1 MDIEE
6 ALKFT
11 DNLAL
16 TTTGKHLDSLQKAI
30 LRGAWNNQKYKEIA
44 QHHNRSEKYIKEVG
58 FKLWKLLSV
67 ALGEEQVSKAN
78 FRAKLENLQ
87 ASNIVS
93 LVGNGCIHIG
103 NISADSSQPSK
114 KLQSEPQNKDKFN
127 EKTSNSEPKIHL
139 DLGDAPEPNL
149 FYNRTSELT
158 TLQNWILARTRL
170 ITILGLSGIGKTA
183 LTLQLIPQI
192 QHEFD
197 YIIWRSLRNS
207 PPLASLQTDLIKFL
221 SQQQETNPPNPPL
234 SRGGEEIQ
242 PLSPQRGE
250 EIQPLSPRRGEEIQ
264 PLSPRRGAEIQPLSP
279 RRGAEIQPL
288 SPRRGEDIQPLS
300 PRRGEEIQ
308 PLSPPLS
315 KGGLGGV
322 INYLRSHRCLIIL
335 DDIQTIF
342 SSQQLAGNYQ
352 PGYEN
357 YGPFFKQ
364 LTESSHNSCL
374 ILLSWEKP
382 REIAALEGEN
392 RPCKSLQLNGLGP
405 EAQEIFREKGLA
417 EPDKWSELIDLY
429 RGNPLWLNIVATLI
443 QDLFGGSVSEF
454 LSYDTLFLGDLESLL
469 DQQCDRLTASEQQV
483 IAWLASTPEPA
494 DISKIPENLQLSP
507 PELLKVIQSL
517 GRRSLV
523 ETVKQNGRSYLTIQP
538 VIRQNIINKTRSKN

>member
-1 MDIEE
+1 MDVEE
-6 ALKFT
+6 ALEFV
-11 DNLAL
+11 DHLAL

-30 LRGAWNNQKYKEIA
+30 LRGAWDNQKYKEIA
-44 QHHNRSEKYIKEVG
+44 QHHNRSEKYVKEVG

-67 ALGEEQVSKAN
+67 ALEDEEVCKAN
-78 FRAKLENLQ
+78 FREKLENWRF
-87 ASNIVS
+87 SNISCFGKDYIQIGSVS
-93 LVGNGCIHIG
+93 AETLHSLKI
-103 NISADSSQPSK
+103 SQP
-114 KLQSEPQNKDKFN
+114 EPQDKDRFN
-127 EKTSNSEPKIHL
+127 EKTSDSERKIHL
-139 DLGDAPEPNL
+139 DLADAPEPNL

-158 TLQNWILARTRL
+158 TLENWILARTRL

-197 YIIWRSLRNS
+197 RIIWRSLRNS
-207 PPLASLQTDLIKFL
+207 PPLASLQTDLIKFC
-221 SQQQETNPPNPPL
+221 
-234 SRGGEEIQ
+234 RGGAPVPAPSVPATYPEE
-242 PLSPQRGE
+242 R
-250 EIQPLSPRRGEEIQ
+250 
-264 PLSPRRGAEIQPLSP
+264 ATT
-279 RRGAEIQPL
+279 
-288 SPRRGEDIQPLS
+288 
-300 PRRGEEIQ
+300 
-308 PLSPPLS
+308 
-315 KGGLGGV
+315 GGLPLLE
-322 INYLRSHRCLIIL
+322 YLRSHRCLIIL
-335 DDIQTIF
+335 DDVQTIF

-357 YGPFFKQ
+357 YGTFFKQ

-417 EPDKWSELIDLY
+417 EPEKWSELIDLY
-429 RGNPLWLNIVATLI
+429 SGNPLWLNIVATMI

-469 DQQCDRLTASEQQV
+469 EQQCDRLTASEQQV
-483 IAWLASTPEPA
+483 IAWLANTPEPA

-507 PELLKVIQSL
+507 PELLKVMQSL

-523 ETVKQNGRSYLTIQP
+523 EIVKQNGRSHFTIAP
-538 VIRQNIINKTRSKN
+538 AIREYITNKK

>member
-1 MDIEE
+1 MDVEE
-6 ALKFT
+6 ALEFV
-11 DNLAL
+11 DHLAL

-30 LRGAWNNQKYKEIA
+30 LCGTWNNQKYKEIA
-44 QHHNRSEKYIKEVG
+44 QHHNRSEKYVKEVG

-103 NISADSSQPSK
+103 NISADSSQSSK
-114 KLQSEPQNKDKFN
+114 KLQSEPQDKDKFH

-158 TLQNWILARTRL
+158 TLENWISSRTRL

-197 YIIWRSLRNS
+197 YIIWRSLHNS
-207 PPLASLQTDLIKFL
+207 PPLASLQTDIIQFL
-221 SQQQETNPPNPPL
+221 SQQQETELPSL
-234 SRGGEEIQ
+234 IE
-242 PLSPQRGE
+242 
-250 EIQPLSPRRGEEIQ
+250 
-264 PLSPRRGAEIQPLSP
+264 
-279 RRGAEIQPL
+279 
-288 SPRRGEDIQPLS
+288 
-300 PRRGEEIQ
+300 
-308 PLSPPLS
+308 
-315 KGGLGGV
+315 
-322 INYLRSHRCLIIL
+322 YLRSHRCLIIL

-357 YGPFFKQ
+357 YGTFFKQ
-364 LTESSHNSCL
+364 IAESSHNSCL

-392 RPCKSLQLNGLGP
+392 RPCKSLQLNGLGT

-417 EPDKWSELIDLY
+417 EEDKWSQLIDLY
-429 RGNPLWLNIVATLI
+429 RGNPLWLNIVATMI

-469 DQQCDRLTASEQQV
+469 EQQCDRLTEPEKQV
-483 IAWLASTPEPA
+483 MGWLATPEPA

-523 ETVKQNGRSYLTIQP
+523 ETVKQNGRSYFTIQP
-538 VIRQNIINKTRSKN
+538 VIREYIINKTRSKN

>member
-1 MDIEE
+1 MDVEE

-44 QHHNRSEKYIKEVG
+44 QEHHRSEKYVKEVG

-67 ALGEEQVSKAN
+67 ALGDQQLCKAN

-103 NISADSSQPSK
+103 NISAETLHSPEVSQF
-114 KLQSEPQNKDKFN
+114 EPQDKNKFN
-127 EKTSNSEPKIHL
+127 QKTSNSEPKVYL

-158 TLQNWILARTRL
+158 TLKQWILENRTRL
-170 ITILGLSGIGKTA
+170 ITIYGLSGIGKTA

-197 YIIWRSLRNS
+197 YIIYRSLCNS
-207 PPLASLQTDLIKFL
+207 PPLQTLQTNLIQFV
-221 SQQQETNPPNPPL
+221 SQQQEIELPSL
-234 SRGGEEIQ
+234 IEH
-242 PLSPQRGE
+242 
-250 EIQPLSPRRGEEIQ
+250 
-264 PLSPRRGAEIQPLSP
+264 
-279 RRGAEIQPL
+279 
-288 SPRRGEDIQPLS
+288 
-300 PRRGEEIQ
+300 
-308 PLSPPLS
+308 
-315 KGGLGGV
+315 
-322 INYLRSHRCLIIL
+322 LRSSRCLLIL
-335 DDIQTIF
+335 DDVQTIF
-342 SSQQLAGNYQ
+342 TSGQLAGHYQ

-357 YGPFFKQ
+357 YGTFFKQ
-364 LTESSHNSCL
+364 LAESSHNSCL

-392 RPCKSLQLNGLGP
+392 RPCKSLQLNGLGA
-405 EAQEIFREKGLA
+405 EAGEIFREKRLA
-417 EPDKWSELIDLY
+417 EEEKWSQLIDLY
-429 RGNPLWLNIVATLI
+429 RGNPLWLNIVATMI

-454 LSYDTLFLGDLESLL
+454 LSYDTLFLGDLECLL
-469 DQQCDRLTASEQQV
+469 HQKCDRLTELEKQV
-483 IAWLASTPEPA
+483 ICWLASEAAPVE
-494 DISKIPENLQLSP
+494 ISKISANLELSP
-507 PELLKVIQSL
+507 STLLQAVQSL
-517 GRRSLV
+517 GRRLLI
-523 ETVKQNGRSYLTIQP
+523 EKVKQGEKTLFTLQP
-538 VIRQNIINKTRSKN
+538 VLMEYVKNQFLKFG

>member
-1 MDIEE
+1 MQILVSIRPMDIEE
-6 ALKFT
+6 ALEIA
-11 DNLAL
+11 DNLSF
-16 TTTGKHLDSLQKAI
+16 TRTGKQLDSLQKSI
-30 LRGAWNNQKYKEIA
+30 LRGAWDNQKYREIA
-44 QHHNRSEKYIKEVG
+44 QRNHRSEKYIKEVG

-67 ALGEEQVSKAN
+67 ALEEDLHKSN
-78 FRAKLENLQ
+78 FRSKFEKWI
-87 ASNIVS
+87 ASNIS
-93 LVGNGCIHIG
+93 NSGNCVQIG
-103 NISADSSQPSK
+103 NDNINVCGETW
-114 KLQSEPQNKDKFN
+114 QSLEVPQQRSPKIPQNP
-127 EKTSNSEPKIHL
+127 EPTTKQPRI
-139 DLGDAPEPNL
+139 DIADAPEPNL

-158 TLQNWILARTRL
+158 TLENWILGRTRL

-207 PPLASLQTDLIKFL
+207 PPLASLQTDLIKFC
-221 SQQQETNPPNPPL
+221 
-234 SRGGEEIQ
+234 RGGAPVPAPYPEE
-242 PLSPQRGE
+242 R
-250 EIQPLSPRRGEEIQ
+250 
-264 PLSPRRGAEIQPLSP
+264 ATT
-279 RRGAEIQPL
+279 
-288 SPRRGEDIQPLS
+288 
-300 PRRGEEIQ
+300 
-308 PLSPPLS
+308 
-315 KGGLGGV
+315 GGLPLLE
-322 INYLRSHRCLIIL
+322 YLRSHRCLIIL

-357 YGPFFKQ
+357 YGAFFKQ
-364 LTESSHNSCL
+364 ITESSHNSCL

-417 EPDKWSELIDLY
+417 EPEKWSELIDLY

-469 DQQCDRLTASEQQV
+469 HQHFDRLTASEQQA
-483 IAWLASTPEPA
+483 IAWLANTPEPA

-507 PELLKVIQSL
+507 PELLKVMQSL

-523 ETVKQNGRSYLTIQP
+523 ETVKQNGRSHFTIGP
-538 VIRQNIINKTRSKN
+538 IIREYITNKK

>member
-1 MDIEE
+1 MDVEE
-6 ALKFT
+6 ALEFV
-11 DNLAL
+11 DHLAL

-30 LRGAWNNQKYKEIA
+30 LRGAWDNQKYKEIA
-44 QHHNRSEKYIKEVG
+44 QHHKRSEKYVKEVG

-67 ALGEEQVSKAN
+67 ALEDEEVCKAN
-78 FRAKLENLQ
+78 IREKLQNWRF
-87 ASNIVS
+87 SNISCFGKDYIQIGSVS
-93 LVGNGCIHIG
+93 AETLHSLKI
-103 NISADSSQPSK
+103 SQP
-114 KLQSEPQNKDKFN
+114 EPQEKNKFN
-127 EKTSNSEPKIHL
+127 EKTSNSEPKVHL
-139 DLGDAPEPNL
+139 DLADAPEPNL

-158 TLQNWILARTRL
+158 TLENWILGRTRL

-183 LTLQLIPQI
+183 LTLQLISQI

-207 PPLASLQTDLIKFL
+207 PPLASLQTDLIKFC
-221 SQQQETNPPNPPL
+221 
-234 SRGGEEIQ
+234 RGGAPVPAPSVPAPSVPAPSVPAPYPEE
-242 PLSPQRGE
+242 R
-250 EIQPLSPRRGEEIQ
+250 
-264 PLSPRRGAEIQPLSP
+264 ATT
-279 RRGAEIQPL
+279 
-288 SPRRGEDIQPLS
+288 
-300 PRRGEEIQ
+300 
-308 PLSPPLS
+308 
-315 KGGLGGV
+315 GGLPQKERATTGGLPLLE
-322 INYLRSHRCLIIL
+322 YLRSHRCLIIL

-342 SSQQLAGNYQ
+342 SSGQLAGNYQ

-357 YGPFFKQ
+357 YGAFFKQ
-364 LTESSHNSCL
+364 ITESSHNSCL

-405 EAQEIFREKGLA
+405 EAQEIFTEKGLA
-417 EPDKWSELIDLY
+417 EPEKWSELIDLY

-469 DQQCDRLTASEQQV
+469 HQHFDRLTASEQQ
-483 IAWLASTPEPA
+483 AMGWLANTPEPA

-507 PELLKVIQSL
+507 PELLKVMQSL

-523 ETVKQNGRSYLTIQP
+523 ETVKQNGRSHFTIGP
-538 VIRQNIINKTRSKN
+538 VIREYIINKTRNKN

>member
-1 MDIEE
+1 MDIED
-6 ALKFT
+6 ALEFV

-30 LRGAWNNQKYKEIA
+30 LRGTWNNQKYKEIA
-44 QHHNRSEKYIKEVG
+44 QHHNRSEKYVKEVG

-103 NISADSSQPSK
+103 NISADSSHSSK
-114 KLQSEPQNKDKFN
+114 KLQSEPQDKDKFN
-127 EKTSNSEPKIHL
+127 EKTSNSEPKVHL
-139 DLGDAPEPNL
+139 DLRDAPEPNL

-158 TLQNWILARTRL
+158 TLKQWILENRTRL
-170 ITILGLSGIGKTA
+170 ITIYGLSGIGKTA

-197 YIIWRSLRNS
+197 YIIYRSLRNS
-207 PPLASLQTDLIKFL
+207 PPLETLQTNLIQFL
-221 SQQQETNPPNPPL
+221 C
-234 SRGGEEIQ
+234 RGGAPAPAPSEE
-242 PLSPQRGE
+242 R
-250 EIQPLSPRRGEEIQ
+250 
-264 PLSPRRGAEIQPLSP
+264 ATT
-279 RRGAEIQPL
+279 
-288 SPRRGEDIQPLS
+288 
-300 PRRGEEIQ
+300 
-308 PLSPPLS
+308 
-315 KGGLGGV
+315 GGLPLLE
-322 INYLRSHRCLIIL
+322 YLRSSRCLIIL
-335 DDIQTIF
+335 DDVQTIF
-342 SSQQLAGNYQ
+342 SSRQLAGHYQ

-357 YGPFFKQ
+357 YGTFFKQ

-392 RPCKSLQLNGLGP
+392 RPCKSLQLNGLGA
-405 EAQEIFREKGLA
+405 EAAEIFREKRLA
-417 EPDKWSELIDLY
+417 EEEKWSQLIDLY
-429 RGNPLWLNIVATLI
+429 RGNPLWLNIVATMI

-469 DQQCDRLTASEQQV
+469 HQKCDRLTELEKQV
-483 IAWLASTPEPA
+483 ICWLASEAAPVE
-494 DISKIPENLQLSP
+494 ISKISANLQLSP
-507 PELLKVIQSL
+507 STLLQAVQSL
-517 GRRSLV
+517 GRRLLI
-523 ETVKQNGRSYLTIQP
+523 EKVKQGEKTLFTLQP
-538 VIRQNIINKTRSKN
+538 VLMEYVKNQFLKLG

>member
-1 MDIEE
+1 MDVEE
-6 ALKFT
+6 ALEFV
-11 DNLAL
+11 DHLAL

-30 LRGAWNNQKYKEIA
+30 LRGAWDNQKYKEIA
-44 QHHNRSEKYIKEVG
+44 QHHNRSEKYVKEVG

-67 ALGEEQVSKAN
+67 ALEDGDVCKAN
-78 FRAKLENLQ
+78 FREKLENGRF
-87 ASNIVS
+87 SNISCFGKDYIQIGSVS
-93 LVGNGCIHIG
+93 AETLHSLK
-103 NISADSSQPSK
+103 IS
-114 KLQSEPQNKDKFN
+114 QSEPQDKNKFN
-127 EKTSNSEPKIHL
+127 EKTSNSEPKVHL
-139 DLGDAPEPNL
+139 DLADAPEPNL
-149 FYNRTSELT
+149 FYNRTSELS
-158 TLQNWILARTRL
+158 TLENWILGRTRL

-207 PPLASLQTDLIKFL
+207 PPLASLQTELIQFC
-221 SQQQETNPPNPPL
+221 
-234 SRGGEEIQ
+234 RGGAPVPAPSVSAPYPEERATTRGL
-242 PLSPQRGE
+242 PLLE
-250 EIQPLSPRRGEEIQ
+250 
-264 PLSPRRGAEIQPLSP
+264 
-279 RRGAEIQPL
+279 
-288 SPRRGEDIQPLS
+288 
-300 PRRGEEIQ
+300 
-308 PLSPPLS
+308 
-315 KGGLGGV
+315 
-322 INYLRSHRCLIIL
+322 YLRSHRCLIIL

-357 YGPFFKQ
+357 YGAFFKQ
-364 LTESSHNSCL
+364 ITESSHNSCL

-405 EAQEIFREKGLA
+405 EAQEIFRDKGLA
-417 EPDKWSELIDLY
+417 EEEKWSELIDLY
-429 RGNPLWLNIVATLI
+429 RGNPLWLNIIATLI

-469 DQQCDRLTASEQQV
+469 HQHFDRLTASEQQA
-483 IAWLASTPEPA
+483 IAWLANTPEPA

-507 PELLKVIQSL
+507 PELLKVMQSL

-523 ETVKQNGRSYLTIQP
+523 ETVKPNGRSHFTIAP
-538 VIRQNIINKTRSKN
+538 VIREYITNKK

>member
-1 MDIEE
+1 MDIEDGLE
-6 ALKFT
+6 FV
-11 DNLAL
+11 DHLAL

-30 LRGAWNNQKYKEIA
+30 LRGTWNNQKYKEIA
-44 QHHNRSEKYIKEVG
+44 EDHHRSEKYVKEVG

-78 FRAKLENLQ
+78 FRAKLENLRVG
-87 ASNIVS
+87 NIS
-93 LVGNGCIHIG
+93 LFGNGCIHIG
-103 NISADSSQPSK
+103 NISAESLHSPKAS
-114 KLQSEPQNKDKFN
+114 QSEPQDKDKFH

-158 TLQNWILARTRL
+158 TLENWILARTRL

-197 YIIWRSLRNS
+197 RIIWRSLRNS

-221 SQQQETNPPNPPL
+221 SQQQETELPYL
-234 SRGGEEIQ
+234 
-242 PLSPQRGE
+242 
-250 EIQPLSPRRGEEIQ
+250 
-264 PLSPRRGAEIQPLSP
+264 
-279 RRGAEIQPL
+279 
-288 SPRRGEDIQPLS
+288 
-300 PRRGEEIQ
+300 
-308 PLSPPLS
+308 
-315 KGGLGGV
+315 

-357 YGPFFKQ
+357 YRTFFKQ
-364 LTESSHNSCL
+364 IAESSHNSCL

-392 RPCKSLQLNGLGP
+392 RPCKSLQLNGLGT

-417 EPDKWSELIDLY
+417 EPEKWSALIDLY
-429 RGNPLWLNIVATLI
+429 RGNPLWLNIVATMI

-469 DQQCDRLTASEQQV
+469 EQQCDRLTASEQQV
-483 IAWLASTPEPA
+483 IAWLANTPEPA
-494 DISKIPENLQLSP
+494 DISKIPENLQISP

-523 ETVKQNGRSYLTIQP
+523 ETVKQNGRSHFTIQP
-538 VIRQNIINKTRSKN
+538 VIREYIINQTRSKN

>member
-1 MDIEE
+1 MEVQEVLKIADDIVF
-6 ALKFT
+6 AK
-11 DNLAL
+11 
-16 TTTGKHLDSLQKAI
+16 TGKHLDHLQEGI
-30 LRGAWNNQKYKEIA
+30 LRGTWQRQKYPEIA
-44 QHHNRSEKYIKEVG
+44 KTCYRSEAHVKKVAA
-58 FKLWKLLSV
+58 KLWKLLSQT
-67 ALGEEQVSKAN
+67 LGEEINQSNFRYTVERLQLSIVESNFGNYYAQIDNFSVCENKSHPSEIPNTEKAN
-78 FRAKLENLQ
+78 
-87 ASNIVS
+87 
-93 LVGNGCIHIG
+93 
-103 NISADSSQPSK
+103 
-114 KLQSEPQNKDKFN
+114 QSIYNKIK
-127 EKTSNSEPKIHL
+127 PKERL
-139 DLGDAPEPNL
+139 DLCDAPEPNL

-158 TLQNWILARTRL
+158 TLENWISSRTRL

-207 PPLASLQTDLIKFL
+207 PSLASLQTDLIKFL
-221 SQQQETNPPNPPL
+221 SQQETELPYL
-234 SRGGEEIQ
+234 I
-242 PLSPQRGE
+242 
-250 EIQPLSPRRGEEIQ
+250 
-264 PLSPRRGAEIQPLSP
+264 
-279 RRGAEIQPL
+279 
-288 SPRRGEDIQPLS
+288 D
-300 PRRGEEIQ
+300 
-308 PLSPPLS
+308 
-315 KGGLGGV
+315 
-322 INYLRSHRCLIIL
+322 YLRSHRCLIIL

-357 YGPFFKQ
+357 YGTFFKQ
-364 LTESSHNSCL
+364 LAESSHNSCL

-417 EPDKWSELIDLY
+417 EPEKWSELIDLY
-429 RGNPLWLNIVATLI
+429 RGNPLWLNIIATMI

-469 DQQCDRLTASEQQV
+469 EQQCDRLTASEQQV
-483 IAWLASTPEPA
+483 IAWLANTPEPA

-507 PELLKVIQSL
+507 PELLKVMQSL

-523 ETVKQNGRSYLTIQP
+523 ETVKQNGRSHFTIEP
-538 VIRQNIINKTRSKN
+538 VIREYIINKK